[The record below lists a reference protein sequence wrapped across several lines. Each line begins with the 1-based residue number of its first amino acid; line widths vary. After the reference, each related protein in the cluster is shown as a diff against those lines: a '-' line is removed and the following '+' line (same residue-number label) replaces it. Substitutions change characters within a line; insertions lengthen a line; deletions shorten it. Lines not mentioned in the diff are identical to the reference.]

1 MKARVTRV
9 CVSLTNHA
17 HCERNTCHCAT
28 LDLAY
33 YCQIHECMTHKVAF
47 RYQIKCLSCT
57 RKRESLESLC
67 FLHNA
72 HDDIG
77 NDPLPDQMLVM
88 HNVKKTHSSAHKE
101 FGSYLYSI
109 CHIMHSHHVVHTI
122 ADHMDHDLGRYTICS
137 HST

>member
-1 MKARVTRV
+1 
-9 CVSLTNHA
+9 
-17 HCERNTCHCAT
+17 
-28 LDLAY
+28 
-33 YCQIHECMTHKVAF
+33 MTHKVAF

-57 RKRESLESLC
+57 RKRESLESFC

-109 CHIMHSHHVVHTI
+109 CHIMHSHHVVHTS